1 MTLFEPIFD
10 ALNEA
15 QVRYVVVGGVAVV
28 LRGNA
33 RLTAD
38 LDIAVD
44 LDPDQAGKA
53 IRALTSLGLRPRIP
67 VDAAEFSDPAARE
80 SWARDKGMTVFTLAD
95 PDDPFRSVDLFIEN
109 PIDFEELW
117 ARSDIVDLDST
128 EVRVASTEPMT
139 DATAADGWE
148 RHRREQAAAQSL
160 TTPAQRLR
168 WLEEAIEFA
177 RRAGALP
184 RPSAQQAD
192 EPGADR
198 PSP

>member
-1 MTLFEPIFD
+1 MTLLEPIFD

-15 QVRYVVVGGVAVV
+15 QVRYVVVGDVAVV

-67 VDAAEFSDPAARE
+67 VNATEFSDLAARE
-80 SWARDKGMTVFTLAD
+80 GWARERGMTVFTLAD

-117 ARSDIVDLDST
+117 ARSDVVDLSGT
-128 EVRVASTEPMT
+128 SVTVANVETMT
-139 DATAADGWE
+139 DRRTDDGWE

-160 TTPAQRLR
+160 TTPA
-168 WLEEAIEFA
+168 
-177 RRAGALP
+177 
-184 RPSAQQAD
+184 
-192 EPGADR
+192 
-198 PSP
+198 